1 MKKIV
6 RDDPVTLR
14 PKTDTIIAVN
24 SDDEFEIGR
33 RRRNRKEE
41 FYEAL
46 LKLWMEKLKR
56 RKDECYLN
64 LAKEDD
70 YVEEVESDSEENSL

>member
-1 MKKIV
+1 MV
-6 RDDPVTLR
+6 RDDPVILR
-14 PKTDTIIAVN
+14 PKNDTVISVH

-46 LKLWMEKLKR
+46 LKLWIEKLKR
-56 RKDECYLN
+56 RKDNKY
-64 LAKEDD
+64 
-70 YVEEVESDSEENSL
+70 